1 MNLTVK
7 NPTPPTVKA
16 NTFRG
21 VNTDKCIISI
31 PTSAIYDYILASYW
45 GRFVEMR
52 NDIAVQVKG
61 NGSISFASGDTMED
75 EDEASS
81 RMMMA
86 TRAGEETE
94 STATTVED
102 GSSLYVPQNG
112 LVRFYI
118 TPAKGEEIVS
128 ATFDGVDI
136 TAQIVDG
143 VYETTADKR
152 SANLVVSFSEK
163 TKTTQTITWEQ
174 EFEPMMVGDKVTLN
188 ATASSGLVVT
198 YEFADGESSERAE
211 LSDGIITILKSG
223 NISLVAKQ
231 SGNEEYASATTDVKY
246 IKAYA
251 YGDAN
256 GNMEINSA
264 DLAVTVDYAIGNEPQ
279 EFFFRAA
286 DVNKDKNVNVAD
298 VSGVVDIVLS
308 APAATDNASGNAR
321 EFATSGDMVSVLEG
335 NSLNFYFTNKE
346 EGFLTFQCD
355 IRMAEGSMPELDIT
369 GNPIVAIRNKK
380 GTGNHIAVA
389 RLLEDGCI
397 RILVYSTDNTPIP
410 SNYSFALSLEN
421 EPNESDIE
429 ILNAG
434 YSYRDSEQIA
444 YGRLNCG
451 VVTGLDNVIGD
462 AGQMEIKVN
471 GNTISFYS
479 PTDCQMP
486 IVSVNGISYMLNVKA
501 GFNEFTVN
509 KGVYVIGKNKVII
522 K

>member
-1 MNLTVK
+1 
-7 NPTPPTVKA
+7 
-16 NTFRG
+16 
-21 VNTDKCIISI
+21 
-31 PTSAIYDYILASYW
+31 
-45 GRFVEMR
+45 
-52 NDIAVQVKG
+52 
-61 NGSISFASGDTMED
+61 
-75 EDEASS
+75 
-81 RMMMA
+81 
-86 TRAGEETE
+86 
-94 STATTVED
+94 
-102 GSSLYVPQNG
+102 
-112 LVRFYI
+112 
-118 TPAKGEEIVS
+118 
-128 ATFDGVDI
+128 
-136 TAQIVDG
+136 
-143 VYETTADKR
+143 
-152 SANLVVSFSEK
+152 
-163 TKTTQTITWEQ
+163 
-174 EFEPMMVGDKVTLN
+174 MMVGDKVTLN

-223 NISLVAKQ
+223 NIALVAKQ

-264 DLAVTVDYAIGNEPQ
+264 DLAITVDYAIGNEPQ

-321 EFATSGDMVSVLEG
+321 EFATSDNMVSILEG

-451 VVTGLDNVIGD
+451 VVTGLDSVMD
-462 AGQMEIKVN
+462 EADQMDIKVN

-479 PTDCQMP
+479 ATDCLMP
-486 IVSVNGISYMLNVKA
+486 IVSVNGMTYMLNVKA

-509 KGVYVIGKNKVII
+509 SGVYVIGKNKVII